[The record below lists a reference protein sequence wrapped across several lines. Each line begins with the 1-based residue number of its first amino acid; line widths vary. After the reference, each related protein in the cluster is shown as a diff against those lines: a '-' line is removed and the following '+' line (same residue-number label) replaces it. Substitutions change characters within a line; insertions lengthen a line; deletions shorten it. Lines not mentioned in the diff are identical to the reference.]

1 MEPYEA
7 YLIVHFILA
16 ITLFILS
23 KFVTEKETTDPVA
36 WTVFFLITLNTR
48 MVDTLPREYRPGVLY
63 KIIVKIIIC
72 VRNIMLAS
80 FFIRSLKDLFFF
92 IRWTMR
98 LRRFKLIDNENNF
111 NSDYSRRNTNSYS
124 TILG

>member
-63 KIIVKIIIC
+63 KIIVKIII
-72 VRNIMLAS
+72 IY
-80 FFIRSLKDLFFF
+80 
-92 IRWTMR
+92 
-98 LRRFKLIDNENNF
+98 
-111 NSDYSRRNTNSYS
+111 NSNMF
-124 TILG
+124 

>member
-1 MEPYEA
+1 MELYEA

-23 KFVTEKETTDPVA
+23 KIMTEKETTDPVA